1 MTPERTEGQT
11 ATALLALWGNGGQIA
26 DLAVPDMAAARRIAT
41 RIRDARLAQGD
52 RVAGRKIGFSN
63 TRIWPV
69 YGVDRPIW
77 GHVWSSTWLDG
88 TGPDPVAA
96 LVGLPEPRIEP
107 EVVLSLCRAPD
118 AGMDDAALLECID
131 AVAPG
136 FEIVQSVFPGW
147 KVTAP
152 GAAAAFGLHGR
163 LILGPWQRIGAD
175 RVGWG
180 ARLQDFGVTLCKG
193 GVAVETGHARNV
205 LGGPVQAL
213 RHLVQTLA
221 QEAAPEP
228 LRAGELVSTG
238 TLTDAQPVAPGQ
250 AWSARFDG
258 IALPDLALR
267 FV

>member
-1 MTPERTEGQT
+1 MTPDRAEDQT
-11 ATALLALWGNGGQIA
+11 AATLLALWGSGGQTT
-26 DLAVPDMAAARRIAT
+26 DLAVPDMVAARRIAG

-63 TRIWPV
+63 TRIWPI

-77 GHVWSSTWLDG
+77 GHVWSSTRLDG
-88 TGPDPVAA
+88 TGPDPLAD
-96 LVGLPEPRIEP
+96 LTGLPEPRIEP
-107 EVVLSLCRAPD
+107 EIVLSLWRAPEP
-118 AGMDDAALLECID
+118 GMDDAALLGCID

-163 LILGPWQRIGAD
+163 LIVGPWQPIGAD
-175 RVGWG
+175 RAGWG
-180 ARLQDFGVTLCKG
+180 ARLRDFGVTLCKG

-221 QEAAPEP
+221 AEDTPEP

-238 TLTDAQPVAPGQ
+238 TLTDAHPVAPGQ

-258 IALPDLALR
+258 IALPDLHLR
-267 FV
+267 FA

>member
-1 MTPERTEGQT
+1 MTTDRTEDQT
-11 ATALLALWGNGGQIA
+11 AATLLALWGSGGQRA

-41 RIRDARLAQGD
+41 RIRDARLARGD

-63 TRIWPV
+63 TRIWPI

-77 GHVWSSTWLDG
+77 GHVWNSTLLDG
-88 TGPDPVAA
+88 SAPDPVAD
-96 LVGLPEPRIEP
+96 LTGLPEPRIEP
-107 EVVLSLCRAPD
+107 EIVLRLARAPD
-118 AGMDDAALLECID
+118 AGMDDAALLGCVD
-131 AVAPG
+131 AVAAG

-163 LILGPWQRIGAD
+163 LMVGPWQPVEAD
-175 RVGWG
+175 RAGWR

-193 GVAVETGHARNV
+193 AAAVETGHARNV
-205 LGGPVQAL
+205 LGGPLQALRQLVQAL
-213 RHLVQTLA
+213 AT
-221 QEAAPEP
+221 EADPEP

-238 TLTDAQPVAPGQ
+238 TLTDAHPVAPGQ

-258 IALPDLALR
+258 IALAEMRLR